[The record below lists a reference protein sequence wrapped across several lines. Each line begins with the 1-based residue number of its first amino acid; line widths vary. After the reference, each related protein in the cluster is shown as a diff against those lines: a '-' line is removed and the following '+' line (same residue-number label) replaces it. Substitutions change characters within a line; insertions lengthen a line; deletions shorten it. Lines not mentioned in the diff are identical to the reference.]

1 MNSTPKELLKTYWGH
16 DEFRPLQEEVITS
29 ILQGKDVLTLMP
41 TGGGKSVCFQ
51 IPALL
56 QEGICIVISPLVALI
71 ADQVAQL
78 REKGIKAISLS
89 SGITTSELETLLNN
103 AEFGNYKFLYLSPE
117 RLQQELVQKRIQQM
131 NVSLIA
137 IDEAH
142 CISEWGHDFRP
153 AYLKLNILRELLPNI
168 PIIAVTATATKR
180 VQEDI
185 ISQLNFKNHQFYKTS
200 YLRKNLS
207 YGVYKTQDKNHLLL
221 QILKKQQGAAIVYVA
236 TRNQTEIISALLN
249 QSGLKALPYHG
260 GLTSENKKKHFE
272 LWFSNSHPII
282 VATNAFGMGIDK
294 ADVRLVIHL
303 HLPASIENY
312 FQEAGRA
319 GRDGKQAFALLLQ
332 TANTSQKLVQQFEAQ
347 TPDIKFIKHVYRKL
361 SSYLQIGYGEGF
373 DQKFS
378 LQFSDFCN
386 RYKLYKSKTYNTLQI
401 LDNNSIIRFNE
412 VFRNTTEIQ
421 FSINARALNNF
432 SNNNPKYGTICD
444 YLSRNFPGIH
454 SYKTAVNLSK
464 VSSDLMVSQNNIQLL
479 LEKLAEQEIL
489 SFENKK
495 NDIEVTYLQPR
506 EDDIT
511 INSVSKYIKY
521 HLKHKQKKVQNMLEF
536 LKLET
541 HCKSKYLLSYFG
553 EETADCGICSACIKK
568 KKTAPNLYKEAE
580 TAVLNILEGKE
591 LDSRNIIEKL
601 PIFESSIL
609 IETLRNLL
617 ENNQIS
623 IQDNNTYCIKNK

>member
-1 MNSTPKELLKTYWGH
+1 MNSTPIEILKTYWGH
-16 DEFRPLQEEVITS
+16 NEFRPLQEEVITS
-29 ILQGKDVLTLMP
+29 ILEGKDVLTLMP

-51 IPALL
+51 ISALL

-71 ADQVAQL
+71 ADQVTQL
-78 REKGIKAISLS
+78 KEKGIKAINLS

-153 AYLKLNILRELLPNI
+153 AYLKLNILRELLPNT

-180 VQEDI
+180 VQKDI
-185 ISQLNFKNHQFYKTS
+185 ISQLNFKDYQFYKTS

-236 TRNQTEIISALLN
+236 TRNQTEVISTLLN
-249 QSGLKALPYHG
+249 QSGHKALPYHG

-294 ADVRLVIHL
+294 ADVRAVIHL

-332 TANTSQKLVQQFEAQ
+332 TANTPHKLVQQFEAQ

-401 LDNNSIIRFNE
+401 LDNNSIIRFSE

-421 FSINARALNNF
+421 FLINSRTLNNF
-432 SNNNPKYGTICD
+432 SNNNPKYEVVCN

-511 INSVSKYIKY
+511 INSISKYIKY
-521 HLKHKQKKVQNMLEF
+521 HLKYKQKKVQNMLDF

-541 HCKSKYLLSYFG
+541 HCKSKFLLSYFG
-553 EETADCGICSACIKK
+553 EETSDCGICSACIKK
-568 KKTAPNLYKEAE
+568 KKTPPNLRKEAE
-580 TAVLNILEGKE
+580 NAILNILEGKE

-609 IETLRNLL
+609 IEALRNLL